1 VSRTAFAEQCRQVC
15 ASHGWE
21 LLPTGILV
29 QWEDGRKQLVRLEI
43 FESNRQM
50 LVRLSTTIGS
60 LDLLTR
66 DHLVLALEANAELA
80 HGALAIQSREL
91 CLTDTLMLETSD
103 AAQIEAS
110 IGFLAHQADEYE
122 RSIYGTDVH

>member
-1 VSRTAFAEQCRQVC
+1 MSRTAFAEQCRQVC
-15 ASHGWE
+15 DAHGWE

-60 LDLLTR
+60 VELLSR
-66 DHLVLALEANAELA
+66 DHLVLALEANSELA
-80 HGALAIQSREL
+80 HGALAIQSHEL

-103 AAQIEAS
+103 ASQIEAS
-110 IGFLAHQADEYE
+110 IGFLANQADEYE